1 MLSTAT
7 ALIEAVGNSIME
19 DEVMDFARTIL
30 HNRNEMSEN
39 DFAKAMYLYSGILA
53 SATADKVVKVL
64 LNKDELKDLMT
75 TIDEIETM
83 RNSVLDEENN

>member
-7 ALIEAVGNSIME
+7 ALIDAVGNSIIE

-39 DFAKAMYLYSGILA
+39 DFAKALYVYSGILA
-53 SATADKVVKVL
+53 SATADRVTKIL
-64 LNKDELKDLMT
+64 LNETQLHELMASIDEL
-75 TIDEIETM
+75 ETM
-83 RNSVLDEENN
+83 RNEVLNGQ

>member
-7 ALIEAVGNSIME
+7 ALIDAVGNSIIE

-39 DFAKAMYLYSGILA
+39 DFAKALYVYSGILA
-53 SATADKVVKVL
+53 SATADRVTKIL
-64 LNKDELKDLMT
+64 LTETQLIELMSSIDEL
-75 TIDEIETM
+75 ETM
-83 RNSVLDEENN
+83 RNEVLSGE

>member
-7 ALIEAVGNSIME
+7 ALIEAVTDSIME
-19 DEVMDFARTIL
+19 NEVMDFARTIL

-53 SATADKVVKVL
+53 SATADRVTKIL
-64 LNKDELKDLMT
+64 LNETQIRELMLS
-75 TIDEIETM
+75 IDEMETM
-83 RNSVLDEENN
+83 RNSILDEENN